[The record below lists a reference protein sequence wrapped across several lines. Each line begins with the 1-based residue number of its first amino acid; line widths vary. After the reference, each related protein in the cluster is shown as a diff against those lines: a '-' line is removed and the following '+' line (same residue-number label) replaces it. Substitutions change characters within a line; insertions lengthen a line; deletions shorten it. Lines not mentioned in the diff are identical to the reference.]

1 MNRAWLAV
9 LLAGL
14 LGASEAPTLTI
25 TDADALVR
33 QGVLHR
39 CQVLLVGTIGDAPA
53 TLTVALLQGNRE
65 LARVDLALGAGDQ
78 LRHPARVVLGP
89 VTAVDPTGALPRL
102 VASLDGA
109 GVRLTATRVLALP
122 AAAQAR
128 LQTLYDRLRA
138 SGDQD
143 PLPWLWV
150 EQGAALAQSAPS
162 VANTRALLAL
172 DDAIEAWLAGTRT
185 VAVAGGSTVRA
196 LRDASDGSVQP
207 YRVHLPAGT
216 GPWPVALLLNRM
228 AAAPA
233 KESWPGPE
241 PALIA
246 AARAA
251 GYALIEAYSAGDV
264 GWNGLGPLRARR
276 ALDAALAGDARLA
289 RTPVA
294 LIGLGAGAQAAVLLA
309 EQSPDAWAALL
320 LVDAGWSE
328 PPAEGLERWLAGRH
342 LGGTRAEHLA
352 STPIAIAGATPPA
365 MRPWLARLRAA
376 GAVPSEG
383 LPAPSQPDCWAWLAA
398 ARVTPGPGLR
408 VARDYVAWEPGALGP
423 LRIDELSTWGEP
435 GRIGWRPGPPPALT
449 TRGVARLDVPDAQP
463 GLTVDG
469 RRFAAPRGRSA
480 LPAKV
485 VGQACGPLAAYADG
499 PFTLVIG
506 TTEHDAAAAANGD
519 LAQAFAA
526 AWIAHAHGTPRHVL
540 DRDFRA
546 EQHLGRHLVLVGNPR
561 SNGVLRALVAD
572 GLRLPVTW
580 DERNLRIG
588 EQSWPRAERRALA
601 LAWPHPAHDG
611 RLLVVLDG
619 APAWGLRGLPL
630 AGLPDLALGP
640 GPDSTRP
647 TLRRLFACDWR

>member
-1 MNRAWLAV
+1 MHRRALPLFALAP
-9 LLAGL
+9 LAAAAGEVVTIFAA
-14 LGASEAPTLTI
+14 ASL
-25 TDADALVR
+25 TDALR
-33 QGVLHR
+33 VLGQEWAAR
-39 CQVLLVGTIGDAPA
+39 GNPAPRFSFA
-53 TLTVALLQGNRE
+53 ASSA
-65 LARVDLALGAGDQ
+65 LARQ
-78 LRHPARVVLGP
+78 I
-89 VTAVDPTGALPRL
+89 
-102 VASLDGA
+102 
-109 GVRLTATRVLALP
+109 
-122 AAAQAR
+122 
-128 LQTLYDRLRA
+128 
-138 SGDQD
+138 
-143 PLPWLWV
+143 
-150 EQGAALAQSAPS
+150 EQGAPADLFMAA
-162 VANTRALLAL
+162 
-172 DDAIEAWLAGTRT
+172 DEAWMDYLQQRNLIVNASRSSPLGN
-185 VAVAGGSTVRA
+185 A
-196 LRDASDGSVQP
+196 LVL
-207 YRVHLPAGT
+207 VVPANAAR
-216 GPWPVALLLNRM
+216 PVALARGTDLAALLGPQGRIATGDPAHVPVGRYAQ
-228 AAAPA
+228 AAL
-233 KESWPGPE
+233 EWMGQW
-241 PALIA
+241 PALA
-246 AARAA
+246 
-251 GYALIEAYSAGDV
+251 
-264 GWNGLGPLRARR
+264 P
-276 ALDAALAGDARLA
+276 RLA
-289 RTPVA
+289 R
-294 LIGLGAGAQAAVLLA
+294 A
-309 EQSPDAWAALL
+309 ENVRAALL

-328 PPAEGLERWLAGRH
+328 PPAEGVERWLAGRH

-398 ARVTPGPGLR
+398 ARATPGPGLR

-469 RRFAAPRGRSA
+469 RRFAAPRGRPA

-506 TTEHDAAAAANGD
+506 TTEHDAAATANGD